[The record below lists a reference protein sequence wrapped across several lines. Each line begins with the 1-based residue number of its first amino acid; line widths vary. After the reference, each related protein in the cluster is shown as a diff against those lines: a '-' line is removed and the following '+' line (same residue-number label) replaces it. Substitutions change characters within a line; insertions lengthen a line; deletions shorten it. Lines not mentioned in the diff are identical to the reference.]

1 MADSLLKDAFRE
13 LELAHLVIRN
23 ALNLMTPEQKKLWAD
38 QNEAAGCDGEGA
50 TRANERAEIIAALLS
65 ELKRVDSLEAQAKA
79 IWGDDA
85 SNIVGGAHHG

>member
-23 ALNLMTPEQKKLWAD
+23 ALNLMTPEQKKRWAE
-38 QNEAAGCDGEGA
+38 QNEAAGCCGEGT

-65 ELKRVDSLEAQAKA
+65 ELKRVDSLEAQAKE

-85 SNIVGGAHHG
+85 SKIVGGAHHG